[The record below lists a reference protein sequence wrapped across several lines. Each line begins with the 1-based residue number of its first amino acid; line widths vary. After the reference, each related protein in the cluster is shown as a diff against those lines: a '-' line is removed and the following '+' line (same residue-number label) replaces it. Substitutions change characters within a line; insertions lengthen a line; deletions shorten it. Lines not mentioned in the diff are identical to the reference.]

1 MLKKNMVSSV
11 SAATADRQRR
21 RRHRRRR
28 QAAERQGPD
37 TSRKGF
43 PDQNYCTV
51 LYCTENSFTVEEW
64 TFTAH

>member
-11 SAATADRQRR
+11 SAATADRQRQR
-21 RRHRRRR
+21 QRQRQRRR
-28 QAAERQGPD
+28 QAAEREGPD

-51 LYCTENSFTVEEW
+51 LY
-64 TFTAH
+64 